1 MHAPEVPLHTYCRLL
16 SLTMDGQTGS
26 WFGLVVKRVMSLAN
40 SVERFFPIFFDFAR
54 SLRGQSPPRMIPER
68 PITGLVRLA
77 GGSEPGHAS
86 RASTLPLRQGSR
98 HRGCGRSRTIMIS
111 VPAGQTKHP
120 IYSYGM
126 ALTHVVT
133 QAYH

>member
-1 MHAPEVPLHTYCRLL
+1 MLNLMPMNLIGIREKAI
-16 SLTMDGQTGS
+16 
-26 WFGLVVKRVMSLAN
+26 W
-40 SVERFFPIFFDFAR
+40 
-54 SLRGQSPPRMIPER
+54 RGPQSPPRMIPER

-120 IYSYGM
+120 MVWHSHTLLHKRIIE
-126 ALTHVVT
+126 T
-133 QAYH
+133 QALYRSY